1 MNAEERRF
9 LTFKLFSLIAEKP
22 KKNKYGLLGLLQDDG
37 IFNYS
42 ISDINSVLYGN
53 PDIFIKDSQTLPFW
67 VARVSDLTCHNE
79 SAQLNQ
85 VTSPD
90 LSLYKG
96 HTPRAWQTDALLEW
110 IQRGRRGVV
119 EAVTGTG
126 KTAVGILAAADA
138 LSRGLRVLILVPG
151 VDLLEQWFI
160 KLEAD
165 LPLNKTGKFC
175 NGHTDTLFTH
185 EVVVAT
191 VQSAC
196 KYNMLSAE
204 TQGLLIADEV
214 HRYGTARYSLA
225 LEEAFNERLGLTATY
240 ERNDNGIAEHLS
252 PYFSLPNKDVIDSGA
267 VISGCGYARG
277 LADGILAPFR
287 VGLIGLNLEVDDQIK
302 YENLSESL
310 RKKRR
315 KLIKDFGCPPEPFGE
330 FIAGVQMLEIGSG
343 DLTATQTAR
352 GYLRDFADRRK
363 LLAETSTKLHA
374 FELLYYPLK
383 LANHSLVFTE
393 TKESAINVAGKLQ
406 EMGIKA
412 EEFSSGISK
421 EDRKN
426 RLEEFKNGTIKVL
439 CAPRV
444 LDEGVDLPEADMGI
458 ILAST
463 KTKRQMIQRMGRI
476 IRPKMDGRSATFII
490 VYMNNTSEDPE
501 IGAYEGFLN
510 EVTDLAESIG
520 RFDEN
525 TDISELLQWYI
536 RGIGFCT

>member
-1 MNAEERRF
+1 MERSERARLEE
-9 LTFKLFSLIAEKP
+9 LLIEILLGNP
-22 KKNKYGLLGLLQDDG
+22 GKNKYELFESVKDKGFVLC
-37 IFNYS
+37 S
-42 ISDINSVLYGN
+42 ISDINSVMYGAPSVFVKN
-53 PDIFIKDSQTLPFW
+53 DNLLPLWKLSTETAIQKYKGDGYKNSTLPN
-67 VARVSDLTCHNE
+67 L
-79 SAQLNQ
+79 Q
-85 VTSPD
+85 
-90 LSLYKG
+90 LYKG
-96 HTPRAWQTDALLEW
+96 HTPRAWQSDALLDW

-165 LPLNKTGKFC
+165 LPLNKTGKFG
-175 NGHTDTLFTH
+175 NGHKDTLFTH

-191 VQSAC
+191 VQSAS

-240 ERNDNGIAEHLS
+240 ERNDNGIAEHLT

-277 LADGILAPFR
+277 LADGILAQFR
-287 VGLIGLNLEVDDQIK
+287 VGLIGLNLELDEQVRYD
-302 YENLSESL
+302 NLNKIL
-310 RKKRR
+310 RR
-315 KLIKDFGCPPEPFGE
+315 KRQRLIAEFGCQPEPFGE
-330 FIAGVQMLEIGSG
+330 FIASVQMLSNCSSYNY
-343 DLTATQTAR
+343 ASQTAQS
-352 GYLRDFADRRK
+352 YLRDFADRRK
-363 LLAETSTKLHA
+363 LLTETSIKLQA
-374 FELLYYPLK
+374 FDLLYYPLN

-393 TKESAINVAGKLQ
+393 TIESAINVAAKLQ
-406 EMGIKA
+406 ESGIKS

-421 EDRKN
+421 DERKK
-426 RLEEFKNGTIKVL
+426 RLEDFKNGKISVL
-439 CAPRV
+439 CAPHV

-463 KTKRQMIQRMGRI
+463 QTKRQMIQRMGRI

-490 VYMNNTSEDPE
+490 VYMKNTSEDPQS
-501 IGAYEGFLN
+501 GAYEGFLN

-525 TDISELLQWYI
+525 TEITELLGWYI
-536 RGIGFCT
+536 KGIGF